1 MHKAA
6 NPNLAILETAVAR
19 LGPLADE
26 VVFLGG
32 CATGLLLTDPAA
44 PPIRPTYDVDVI
56 SELTSIIEYHLF
68 ADRLRK
74 RGFREDQ
81 EADAVICRWRAEG
94 VVLDVMP
101 TSTAVFDFGNDWY
114 RPDLDTAESVGLPS
128 GARIR
133 VVTAPYF
140 LATKLAAFDGRGN
153 GDYMASHDME
163 DIVAVLDGR
172 PELGDEI
179 VESEDALKV
188 HLAERFAALID
199 ERDFTDSLAGHLP
212 GDPGSQARLPILKR
226 RIEAIARLA

>member
-1 MHKAA
+1 M
-6 NPNLAILETAVAR
+6 
-19 LGPLADE
+19 
-26 VVFLGG
+26 
-32 CATGLLLTDPAA
+32 
-44 PPIRPTYDVDVI
+44 DVI

-68 ADRLRK
+68 AGRLRE

-81 EADAVICRWRAEG
+81 EADAVIGRWRAPG

-101 TSTAVFDFGNDWY
+101 TNTAVFGFGNDWY
-114 RPDLDTAESVGLPS
+114 QPALDTAESVDLPS
-128 GARIR
+128 WARIR
-133 VVTAPYF
+133 VVTGPCF

-179 VESEDALKV
+179 AGSEDSLRL
-188 HLAERFAALID
+188 HLAERFTALLD
-199 ERDFTDSLAGHLP
+199 ERDFMDALAGHLP
-212 GDPGSQARLPILKR
+212 GDPGSQARLPALTQ